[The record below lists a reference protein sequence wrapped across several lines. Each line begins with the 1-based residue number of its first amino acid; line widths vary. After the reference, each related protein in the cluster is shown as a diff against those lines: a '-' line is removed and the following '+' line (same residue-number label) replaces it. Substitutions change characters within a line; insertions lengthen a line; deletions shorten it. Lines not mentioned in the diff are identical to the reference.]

1 MRAYSHSNEHTTC
14 LKWDKVN
21 IIVRISARVVECD
34 CVSVLPEC
42 TASNWMKH
50 FAGCYFSWLLF
61 LTLSCDGAFLHI
73 RTVTVTESLLYAIT
87 GRELANST
95 KHKNIGQD

>member
-42 TASNWMKH
+42 TASNWIKH

-87 GRELANST
+87 GRE
-95 KHKNIGQD
+95 